1 MKTLLRAT
9 TLFVMM
15 ITILSSCGTKKNN
28 SNSESRK
35 ELQKDADK
43 VSNELDTQSP

>member
-1 MKTLLRAT
+1 
-9 TLFVMM
+9 MM
-15 ITILSSCGTKKNN
+15 LTMLSSCGTKKIN
-28 SNSESRK
+28 SDSESRK